1 MILADTSIWVDHLR
15 RPNSE
20 MIERLTARDILI
32 HPFVIG
38 ELACGTLPNRAILQ
52 RLDDLPQIVQA
63 THDEVLSLIEVH
75 RFMGRGIGYI
85 DAHLLASVIRDGSA
99 SLWTRDRRLKQIADE
114 MGIAFPEESP

>member
-1 MILADTSIWVDHLR
+1 MILVDTPVWVDHLR

-20 MIERLTARDILI
+20 MIEHLTVRDILI

-38 ELACGTLPNRAILQ
+38 ELACGTLPDRSVLQ

-63 THDEVLSLIEVH
+63 THDEVLSLIES
-75 RFMGRGIGYI
+75 RGFMGRGIGYI

-99 SLWTRDRRLKQIADE
+99 SLWTRDRRLAQISAE
-114 MGIAFPEESP
+114 LGVAFPEHLQ